1 MARPDLSRVP
11 EWYHSY
17 INKVTANDLNDAF
30 HDQTAAF
37 IKFLDE
43 LPDTKRDFRY
53 ADGKW
58 SVKEVL
64 QHIIDCERVFAYRA
78 MCFARKDNTPLPGFD
93 ENEYASNANVSGRNW
108 TDMVEEFKSLRRSTE
123 LLFASFSNV
132 ELDANGIANEKSI
145 YVLGIGFIIIGHT
158 AHHWDV
164 IRERYLA

>member
-1 MARPDLSRVP
+1 MSRPDLSRVP

-17 INKVTANDLNDAF
+17 INNVTANDLNDAF
-30 HDQTAAF
+30 HGQTASF

-93 ENEYASNANVSGRNW
+93 ENEYAANANVSVRKW

-123 LLFASFSNV
+123 LLFASFTND
-132 ELDANGIANEKSI
+132 ELEANGIANGRSV

-158 AHHWDV
+158 AHHWDI
-164 IRERYLA
+164 IRERYIA